1 MNDEEIFELIEEKT
15 TRERGYSLL
24 VKEYK
29 EKIYWQ
35 IRRMVLSHD
44 DANDLTQDVFI
55 KIYQNLDSFKKDS
68 SLSTWIYRITLNHSI
83 NFLNNKKRRLM
94 LGFSSLEN
102 KMIDNLKSDPLF
114 DSDEAE
120 LKLQKA
126 ILSLPTKQRAIFNL
140 RYYDEMP
147 FEEMSKI
154 LYTSQ
159 SALKSSYHFAAKKI
173 QESLLKE
180 DNIKFNL
187 DN

>member
-1 MNDEEIFELIEEKT
+1 MRDEEIFELIENSN
-15 TRERGYSLL
+15 TREKGYSIL
-24 VKEYK
+24 VKDYK

-35 IRRMVLSHD
+35 IRRMVLSHN

-55 KIYQNLDSFKKDS
+55 KIYQNLRLFKKDS
-68 SLSTWIYRITLNHSI
+68 SLSTWIYKITLNHSI
-83 NFLNNKKRRLM
+83 NFLNSKKRRLM

-114 DSDEAE
+114 DSDKAE

-126 ILSLPTKQRAIFNL
+126 IISLPTKQRAIFNL

-154 LYTSQ
+154 MNTSQ

-173 QESLLKE
+173 QDALLKE
-180 DNIKFNL
+180 DNIEFNL